1 MPESDIASAPDAKIA
16 LRKRAL
22 LAARASSAAYGDEAG
37 ERVAKA
43 FLGAIALPS
52 ESVVSGYAPLKSE
65 IDPMPLL
72 RRLAQRGHVV
82 TLPFI
87 EAPGKP
93 LRFKR
98 WRPGDPLVSGQFGAR
113 HPAGDVDFL
122 DPDLLVIPLLAFD
135 SDGYRLGRG
144 GGFYDRTIAE
154 LKARKPV
161 QTVGLAFSAQLILKV
176 PRESHDERLDW
187 IVTEEGA
194 LSCA

>member
-1 MPESDIASAPDAKIA
+1 MPKSDSSSAADAKTA

-22 LAARASSAAYGDEAG
+22 LAARASAAAYGDAAG
-37 ERVAKA
+37 DRVAKA
-43 FLGAIALPS
+43 FVSQIALPP

-72 RRLAQRGHVV
+72 KRLAERGHVV

-87 EAPGKP
+87 EGQDRP
-93 LRFKR
+93 LSFKR
-98 WRPGDPLVSGQFGAR
+98 WRPGEPLVAGQFGAR
-113 HPAGDVDFL
+113 APRAQADTL
-122 DPDLLVIPLLAFD
+122 DPDILIVPLVAFD

-154 LKARKPV
+154 LKAKKPV
-161 QTVGLAFSAQLILKV
+161 QTVGLAFSSQLILKV

-194 LSCA
+194 LACV

>member
-1 MPESDIASAPDAKIA
+1 MPESDIGSSLEAKAA

-37 ERVAKA
+37 ERVARA
-43 FLGAIALPS
+43 FTSAITLPP

-72 RRLAQRGHVV
+72 RRLAQRGHVI
-82 TLPFI
+82 TLPFV
-87 EAPGKP
+87 EAPDRP

-98 WRPGDPLVSGQFGAR
+98 WRPGDPLVTGQFGAR
-113 HPAGDVDFL
+113 HPAGRADFL
-122 DPDLLVIPLLAFD
+122 EPDTLIIPLVAFD

-154 LKARKPV
+154 LKARKAV
-161 QTVGLAFSAQLILKV
+161 QTVGLAFSTQLILRV
-176 PRESHDERLDW
+176 PRETHDERLDW

-194 LSCA
+194 LACR